1 MIVLRPV
8 SLGITPPRAPRVTIP
23 AVVLV
28 SVLVAMLGGCASSRV
43 RQDGPP
49 TPGSGPDAAT
59 LAAIPDAVPR
69 VEPVR
74 SGGPNK
80 PYRVLGRD
88 YVPLPADAPYRARG
102 LGSWYGRAFHGR
114 PTASGESYDMYA
126 MTAAHA
132 TLPIPSYVRVTNP
145 ANGRSV
151 IVRINDRGP
160 FAEGRIIDLSYAA
173 AARVGIL
180 RGVTTVEVER
190 IGWRDIESGA
200 WQRSGDNPM

>member
-1 MIVLRPV
+1 MKAPRDARPPV
-8 SLGITPPRAPRVTIP
+8 VDTGWRVVAGLLLAAALAGCTGPRA
-23 AVVLV
+23 
-28 SVLVAMLGGCASSRV
+28 

-49 TPGSGPDAAT
+49 TASGPD

-74 SGGPNK
+74 AGGPNK

-102 LGSWYGRAFHGR
+102 LASWYGRAFHGR
-114 PTASGESYDMYA
+114 PTASGEPYDMYA
-126 MTAAHA
+126 MSAAHP
-132 TLPIPSYVRVTNP
+132 TLPIPSYARVRNP

-160 FAEGRIIDLSYAA
+160 FAEGRIVDLSYAA
-173 AARVGIL
+173 AARIGVL
-180 RGVTTVEVER
+180 RGVAPVEVER
-190 IGWRDIESGA
+190 IGWREIESGA
-200 WQRSGDNPM
+200 WRQEGDNPM